1 VLQFLKSQ
9 ADGIWLGAL
18 YPNFTVKD
26 KENEIDYVRNWLS
39 VLLINIA

>member
-18 YPNFTVKD
+18 DPNFTVKD
-26 KENEIDYVRNWLS
+26 KENEIDIVTK
-39 VLLINIA
+39 LIEIDFQFY

>member
-26 KENEIDYVRNWLS
+26 KENEIDIVTK
-39 VLLINIA
+39 LIEIDFQFY